1 MRLEVPSPPIV
12 EIEQEEVAAFGR
24 VYQEPGTPLKEFLG
38 AINPI
43 DVDGWSQ
50 MRIYSKVFEVFKA
63 RIETF
68 VVFNTLIFF
77 FLSFF
82 LFSALLMSFFKLA
95 EALIGFEV
103 EIVIYL

>member
-24 VYQEPGTPLKEFLG
+24 VYQEPGTPLTEFLG

-50 MRIYSKVFEVFKA
+50 MRIYSKVYEVFKA
-63 RIETF
+63 RTETF
-68 VVFNTLIFF
+68 VVFNTLIYFLPF
-77 FLSFF
+77 FLSSSSQ
-82 LFSALLMSFFKLA
+82 LC
-95 EALIGFEV
+95 
-103 EIVIYL
+103 